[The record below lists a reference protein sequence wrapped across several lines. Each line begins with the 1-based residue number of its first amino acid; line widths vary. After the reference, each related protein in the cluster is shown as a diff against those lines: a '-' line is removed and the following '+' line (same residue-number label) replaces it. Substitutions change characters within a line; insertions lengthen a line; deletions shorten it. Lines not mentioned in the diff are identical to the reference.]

1 MTQIKSSDRP
11 LRVFISHSNTD
22 MVLARKLR
30 NLLFQRA
37 NAQIFMAEDL
47 SAGEGWETKLRQNL
61 TEADVVLALLTPSSV
76 DSQWVL
82 HEIGAAWA
90 LHKLIIPVIS
100 RRDVLNKMPISLQ
113 DAQAIELND
122 LETPENADRF
132 VDAFENSATARI

>member
-1 MTQIKSSDRP
+1 
-11 LRVFISHSNTD
+11 